1 MVSSEPVLR
10 RRWREQ
16 TRARSSLQWHPRA
29 LLLRLPN
36 LTCRLICGAGRQGI
50 QTGTLVQD
58 NWSGTD
64 FHALPRSQ
72 NCVIE
77 PRLGWGVIVT
87 AIMSSWYGHPHS
99 RQECMEKDHQCK
111 KLLRSQVAIQS
122 RCFMIITS
130 CCIRAERTIT
140 SVQIDYT
147 IIGRY
152 DDHRFTRGRNDLVA
166 AGRRCFHDT
175 SPPAA
180 GIHQAVFV
188 RIVTVFNAIV
198 VIENAIYQ
206 VQRAHLG
213 RDCTF

>member
-1 MVSSEPVLR
+1 MRDRTEVRVGSHCYCHHEFMVRSPTLAPGMYGEGSS
-10 RRWREQ
+10 
-16 TRARSSLQWHPRA
+16 
-29 LLLRLPN
+29 
-36 LTCRLICGAGRQGI
+36 
-50 QTGTLVQD
+50 VQE
-58 NWSGTD
+58 
-64 FHALPRSQ
+64 A
-72 NCVIE
+72 
-77 PRLGWGVIVT
+77 
-87 AIMSSWYGHPHS
+87 
-99 RQECMEKDHQCK
+99 
-111 KLLRSQVAIQS
+111 LLRSQVAIQS